1 MIKALFFSVWFI
13 FHPVHVTL
21 TSIDYLPEEDSLK
34 VFVKIYLDDFLLD
47 LNLLRDST
55 SGTDFSEG
63 DPASRDV
70 MENYLNRRLIIN
82 VNNRLFRGKI
92 NDFEIVDNEV
102 KLNIGYSQVR
112 DPELIT
118 VKNLIMT
125 ELYKDQSNLIIV
137 RINEFEEGI
146 KLTSDITE
154 KTLKIK

>member
-21 TSIDYLPEEDSLK
+21 TSIDYLPERDSLK

-47 LNLLRDST
+47 LNLLKDNT
-55 SGTDFSEG
+55 FGTDFSEG
-63 DPASRDV
+63 NPKSRDI
-70 MENYLNRRLIIN
+70 MENYLNRKLIIN
-82 VNNRLFRGKI
+82 VNKKLLSGKLD
-92 NDFEIVDNEV
+92 DFEIVGNEI
-102 KLNIGYSQVR
+102 KLNIVYNHVR
-112 DPELIT
+112 EPEFIT

-125 ELYKDQSNLIIV
+125 ELYKDQSNMIIV

-154 KTLKIK
+154 QTLKIK